1 MTTRTSTFSSTTTF
15 IDGNNG
21 GSRLLIQISD
31 ASCTGGVT
39 AGDVIRYDAINDVYR
54 KSLADNPVN
63 AEVFGVVESVNLDAS
78 KNVVIYGSINLPSST
93 IEDIPVGST
102 GAGGGEDIYFLSP
115 ITEGKLRNTTPI
127 ESTQIIKA
135 IYQVAPHGSYT
146 GLIMNYIGYKVPSEI
161 NIFTPSSLT
170 PPLGT
175 LSYRINPLYSSVSTV
190 LAESYK
196 DIGLGYLDNSNLEYT
211 EFKNKYGNYFGKRYM
226 CRFEPIALIGTAQGN
241 HPLWSTSSYP
251 ASTFA
256 YIDRV
261 DVDQNITNKNI
272 NMANKTFDVSDIPF
286 PYDVEYSG
294 PFTVGGVYYLAGPSP
309 TFTPIGGVIVTEIL
323 QDEKV
328 YLPFMENSHK
338 LFKFYDQNN
347 TPYTNSSYVIDTF
360 IKVRSVNAASNLR
373 SLQVDTVNTENFTLN
388 NEDLITTLT
397 DIQNRIEVAET
408 EINK

>member
-170 PPLGT
+170 PPIGT
-175 LSYRINPLYSSVSTV
+175 LSYRINPFYSSVTTV

-196 DIGLGYLDNSNLEYT
+196 EIGTEYLDNSNLEYT

-261 DVDQNITNKNI
+261 DVDQNITSKQI
-272 NMANKTFDVSDIPF
+272 NMANKTFDVTDIPF

-294 PFTVGGVYYLAGPSP
+294 PFTVGGVYYLAGESP
-309 TFTPIGGVIVTEIL
+309 TFTPIGGVIITEIL
-323 QDEKV
+323 EDEKV
-328 YLPFMENSHK
+328 YLPSVENSHK
-338 LFKFYDQNN
+338 LFKLYDQNN
-347 TPYTNSSYVIDTF
+347 TAYTNSSYIIDTF
-360 IKVRSVNAASNLR
+360 IKVRSVNVASNLR